1 MRASGVR
8 QALIDQI
15 QAITPDSQAT
25 HRDRFVAL
33 DLRHKSDR
41 GVTVSDRCFV
51 VELAQIT
58 PSVLIT
64 PNTQTATYEID
75 VFYMAQDGVEDRIA
89 LDAERIVHALYSI
102 HTQDAD
108 LYTAEI
114 GPIAVN
120 DTMYE
125 NILSATTT
133 VDVTYKTDI

>member
-15 QAITPDSQAT
+15 EAITPDTQAT
-25 HRDRFVAL
+25 HRDRFIAL

-58 PSVLIT
+58 PSILIT

-89 LDAERIVHALYSI
+89 LDAEQIIAALYSI
-102 HTQDAD
+102 HAQAAD
-108 LYTAEI
+108 LYNADI
-114 GPIAVN
+114 GPVAVN
-120 DTMYE
+120 DTVYD
-125 NILSATTT
+125 NVLSATLT
-133 VDVTYKTDI
+133 VELTYKTDI

>member
-1 MRASGVR
+1 M
-8 QALIDQI
+8 
-15 QAITPDSQAT
+15 
-25 HRDRFVAL
+25 
-33 DLRHKSDR
+33 
-41 GVTVSDRCFV
+41 